1 MEIKVV
7 EESKKK
13 LIFEII
19 GESHTMANLLEKEL
33 WEDKDVVA
41 AGYHIDHPLFGVPR
55 MIVEAPD
62 PRKALEKA
70 IKRLKKK
77 NADFAKAFKSKA
89 K

>member
-1 MEIKVV
+1 MEIKVI

-19 GESHTMANLLEKEL
+19 GESHTLANLLEKEL

-41 AGYHIDHPLFGVPR
+41 AGYHINHPLFGVPR

-70 IKRLKKK
+70 IKRLKKR

>member
-1 MEIKVV
+1 MEIKVI

-13 LIFEII
+13 LVFEIL
-19 GESHTMANLLEKEL
+19 GESHTLANLLEKEL
-33 WEDKDVVA
+33 WEDKDVIA

-55 MIVEAPD
+55 MVVEAPD

-77 NADFAKAFKSKA
+77 NTDFAKALKSKV